1 MLRADPPDQGDHHA
15 ARHRHHAGGQEASF
29 YAITRFSIEQSDGVT
44 AVSKFLR
51 DETYRA
57 FGCVQCELAVI
68 PNFVNLAEYRPD
80 VATPRDSL
88 VPAGH
93 KLLVHVSNFREVK
106 RVKDVVRI
114 FARLR
119 RADAGDA
126 DDGGR
131 RPRPERRRAGGAR
144 PRRQR
149 RRALPRPAR
158 HRGAAARG
166 SRPLRAAL
174 ADRIVRAGGA
184 GGDGLRHA
192 GAGDRCRRAA
202 RSDHRRRGR
211 AARAG
216 RLGRGDGPAR
226 DRSAARTRP
235 STAGCAKRRSPG
247 PGSFPPTSWCRSTKR
262 STSK

>member
-1 MLRADPPDQGDHHA
+1 MRS
-15 ARHRHHAGGQEASF
+15 RS
-29 YAITRFSIEQSDGVT
+29 FSIEQSDGVT

-88 VPAGH
+88 VPADH

-119 RADAGDA
+119 RGHAGHA
-126 DDGGR
+126 DDGRR
-131 RPRPERRRAGGAR
+131 RPRPERRRAGGAGS
-144 PRRQR
+144 RRQR
-149 RRALPRPAR
+149 RRAFPRTAR

-166 SRPLRAAL
+166 SRSLRASL
-174 ADRIVRAGGA
+174 ADRVVRTRGTR
-184 GGDGLRHA
+184 GDGLRHA
-192 GAGDRCRRAA
+192 GAGGACRRAA
-202 RSDHRRRGR
+202 GSDHRRRR
-211 AARAG
+211 RPARAG
-216 RLGRGDGPAR
+216 RLGRGDGSPCDRPAQGC
-226 DRSAARTRP
+226 RP
-235 STAGCAKRRSPG
+235 RTAGCARRRSPG
-247 PGSFPPTSWCRSTKR
+247 RASSPPTPWCRSTKR